1 MRRSV
6 SLAVVM
12 WSASAAAD
20 PAFTAAPL
28 AGALEA
34 AVAGA
39 LTTTDNLAAPSDRL
53 DAFSGVTS
61 IGPTGPIAIGGPP
74 RPRDSF
80 GSNEIDRV
88 MYASKAAIKRCYQ
101 TELENNKELS
111 GKVVV
116 AFTIGANGS
125 VASATI
131 KRTTLGSPPAEAC
144 IVAEIKKLRFPPKG
158 PASVTYPF
166 IFSRG

>member
-1 MRRSV
+1 MRTWI
-6 SLAVVM
+6 SLTVVL
-12 WSASAAAD
+12 WSASASAD
-20 PAFTAAPL
+20 VAFTAAPL
-28 AGALEA
+28 GGALEA

-39 LTTTDNLAAPSDRL
+39 VTATDNLAAPSDRL
-53 DAFSGVTS
+53 GAFREVTS

-80 GSNEIDRV
+80 SSNEIDRV

-101 TELENNKELS
+101 TELEKNKDLS

-125 VASATI
+125 VA
-131 KRTTLGSPPAEAC
+131 
-144 IVAEIKKLRFPPKG
+144 
-158 PASVTYPF
+158 
-166 IFSRG
+166 